1 MRLLNVLLVLGVG
14 LLPLNLRAQQPLT
27 APNLSHP
34 TVTPA
39 IDGLFAVFQTRPLV
53 GMGDWHG
60 LAQDEDFYV
69 DLVRDPRFSKEVGNV
84 VVEFGGASQQGTIDR
99 YTSGEEI
106 PYEQLRRVWTDTVGW
121 IPTVTRLGYLNLFA
135 QIRAVNQGLP
145 PSERIHVWLGDPPST
160 GRRSGPG
167 RM

>member
-1 MRLLNVLLVLGVG
+1 VRVMRLLNVLLVLGVG

-39 IDGLFAVFQTRPLV
+39 IDGIFAVFQTRPLV

-69 DLVRDPRFSKEVGNV
+69 DLVREPRFRKNSAMSSSNLAVPLNKGRLI
-84 VVEFGGASQQGTIDR
+84 GIPAGKKSP
-99 YTSGEEI
+99 TSNYAEYG
-106 PYEQLRRVWTDTVGW
+106 P
-121 IPTVTRLGYLNLFA
+121 TRLVGF
-135 QIRAVNQGLP
+135 
-145 PSERIHVWLGDPPST
+145 
-160 GRRSGPG
+160 RRSLGWG
-167 RM
+167 T